1 MCRWICSNIAVVQVV
16 KSIRTSKRKND
27 GDNFDNVDNNLKV
40 YVGLVRISSKP
51 LSTIIDVEDIIV
63 CLT

>member
-27 GDNFDNVDNNLKV
+27 GDNVDNNLKV